1 MEFLNRIELRG
12 IIGSVYVKDFVN
24 AKVAN
29 FSVATNHCYTAKD
42 GCHVIDTTW
51 FRVVAWESDNIKN
64 LDQLQKGAAVHVI
77 GRVRMQRYAAAD
89 GTERSVFEVIASE
102 VELMEN

>member
-1 MEFLNRIELRG
+1 MVPPGTLTIGG
-12 IIGSVYVKDFVN
+12 IYVYI
-24 AKVAN
+24 
-29 FSVATNHCYTAKD
+29 ATNPCSTAQD
-42 GCHVIDTTW
+42 GCHAIDTTW
-51 FRVVAWESDNIKN
+51 FRFVAWESDTIKK
-64 LDQLQKGAAVHVI
+64 LDQLQKGAAVRVI

>member
-42 GCHVIDTTW
+42 GCQVIDTTW
-51 FRVVAWESDNIKN
+51 FRIVAWESDTIKK
-64 LDQLQKGAAVHVI
+64 LDQLQKGAAIHVI
-77 GRVRMQRYAAAD
+77 GRVRMQRYTAAD
-89 GTERSVFEVIASE
+89 GSERSTCEILASKLE
-102 VELMEN
+102 IVEN

>member
-1 MEFLNRIELRG
+1 MICTLPIL
-12 IIGSVYVKDFVN
+12 FVN

-51 FRVVAWESDNIKN
+51 FRIVAWESDTIRN
-64 LDQLQKGAAVHVI
+64 LDRLQKGAAVHVI

-89 GTERSVFEVIASE
+89 GSERSVFEVIASE
-102 VELMEN
+102 VELMKN